1 MGYNASLIHPNRIA
15 RYKFFMNLIKDNRPD
30 VKKSRGTAY
39 HRIPYA
45 EFAEAVQNMRQ
56 TLSAKK
62 RDELIIP
69 G

>member
-1 MGYNASLIHPNRIA
+1 
-15 RYKFFMNLIKDNRPD
+15 MNLIKDNRPD

-69 G
+69 GRNRGFALFSASGI